1 MEKTLQK
8 TQVST
13 GEITMEAAGAGAAQA
28 GVGIIII
35 MSALV
40 GLWGLACLVGG
51 IMAAGGPGA
60 LARAWLSAISGF

>member
-13 GEITMEAAGAGAAQA
+13 GEITLEAAGSGAAQA
-28 GVGIIII
+28 GIGIITI

-51 IMAAGGPGA
+51 LMAAGGP
-60 LARAWLSAISGF
+60 LELVRAWLGAVTGM